1 MDRSEMIN
9 LVRMIMNCEGTEE
22 EIDEWL
28 MKLKESVS
36 YPDVSDLI
44 FYPEGDTVTPES
56 IVDKILSYNPVRL
69 S

>member
-1 MDRSEMIN
+1 MID

-22 EIDEWL
+22 EIDGWL

-36 YPDVSDLI
+36 YPEVSDLI
-44 FYPEGDTVTPES
+44 FYPEDDTVTAEG
-56 IVDKILSYNPVRL
+56 IVDKILSYKPVRL